1 MTRNSGSPT
10 STFPG
15 GDYKQSGALGLG
27 FGSVGRVDL
36 LVEAGVPVISFSGHR
51 LSIQQCPCVI
61 PDTVHLFLHVR
72 VTFVGSLSI
81 LWIFALEKQ
90 PFASAFFSIV
100 FLFSSSLPPSSSSS
114 WAPLLAM
121 SSWWRS
127 QGLCSVSWNTGCRR
141 FSSLR
146 GSDLMRVF
154 SSAFTCS
161 SPPPN
166 FLSDPQAVQ
175 KHAGNFHMDTVFP
188 LAFCY

>member
-15 GDYKQSGALGLG
+15 GDYKQSGTLGLG

-100 FLFSSSLPPSSSSS
+100 FLFSFFLLILGSFARHVLLVAEPG
-114 WAPLLAM
+114 PLLCQLEH
-121 SSWWRS
+121 WVR
-127 QGLCSVSWNTGCRR
+127 QVL
-141 FSSLR
+141 FSPWL
-146 GSDLMRVF
+146 
-154 SSAFTCS
+154 
-161 SPPPN
+161 
-166 FLSDPQAVQ
+166 
-175 KHAGNFHMDTVFP
+175 
-188 LAFCY
+188 